1 MLNKNFYLVFW
12 EALMIVL
19 LSATLSFAQRGGSNI
34 AYGNELMS
42 SGTIDFNTTI
52 NPRPDLAG
60 KENAEKAEHVFI
72 KIDQVINNSSD
83 EDATDADKENIENKK
98 ESFDQ
103 VINPRAEK

>member
-1 MLNKNFYLVFW
+1 MLNRNFYIAFGFS
-12 EALMIVL
+12 LMMVL
-19 LSATLSFAQRGGSNI
+19 LSTKLSFAQTEGNNI
-34 AYGNELMS
+34 ASGNEVMS
-42 SGTIDFNTTI
+42 PGTNDFNTTI

-103 VINPRAEK
+103 VINPSAEK